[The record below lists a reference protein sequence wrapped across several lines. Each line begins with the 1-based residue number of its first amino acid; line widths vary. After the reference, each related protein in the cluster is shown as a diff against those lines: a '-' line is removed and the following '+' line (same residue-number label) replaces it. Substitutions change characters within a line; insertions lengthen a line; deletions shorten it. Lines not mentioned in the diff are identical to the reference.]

1 MKTLLGP
8 LQKWPWTCFHSGA
21 FFCQRR
27 SQRVLMTSHFPSQRP
42 NTARSAFQPPGI
54 QRPPSPEGQRGAGVR
69 GRCVRAGRRLMR
81 REPSGGRQR
90 RGQRGRGR
98 LRAAQSRATGHS
110 AAPPEPLPYRGL
122 PAPPCR
128 VTAGGGRCC
137 LGEPCRGGRSHVFL
151 SPPVTQ

>member
-1 MKTLLGP
+1 MALDLFPFWCFFLPAALTKGAHDLALPISKTEYCEKRFSAP
-8 LQKWPWTCFHSGA
+8 RNSA
-21 FFCQRR
+21 AA
-27 SQRVLMTSHFPSQRP
+27 V
-42 NTARSAFQPPGI
+42 ARGTK
-54 QRPPSPEGQRGAGVR
+54 RCGVR

-81 REPSGGRQR
+81 RELSGGRQR
-90 RGQRGRGR
+90 RGQRGPGR